1 MTPMNRWKA
10 IGLVLTG
17 AASYGLLSSFV
28 KLGYQQGFTPEEVTG
43 SQVFFGFI
51 GLWLLSLPQLRRM
64 KGISPSGVIKLILSG
79 TFTGLTG
86 YFYYH
91 SLQSLDASFAVV
103 LLFQFTW
110 MGMLLDWLLERRVP
124 SRYQWIAVI
133 LILAGTVL
141 ASGLLSGSLN
151 RVSASGIGLGLL
163 AACCYTM
170 FIYFS
175 GRVATH
181 LPALTRTTWMITGA
195 ALIVLTLM
203 PPHFLWNG
211 ALGKGLWLWGILLS
225 VFGMMIP
232 SYLFAKGVPHM
243 ATGLAAVLGSIELP
257 VVIICSALLLK
268 ESTSPVQWAGIVIIL
283 IGIVVSERRVKKH
296 ASVSNA

>member
-1 MTPMNRWKA
+1 MKAMNRWKA

-28 KLGYQQGFTPEEVTG
+28 KLGYQQGFTAEEVTG

-51 GLWLLSLPQLRRM
+51 GLWLLSLFQLRKM
-64 KGISPSGVIKLILSG
+64 KSVTRPVIVKLVLSG

-91 SLQSLDASFAVV
+91 SLQSLDASFAVL

-110 MGMLLDWLLERRVP
+110 MGLLLDWVLERRVP
-124 SRYQWIAVI
+124 NRYQWIAVVM
-133 LILAGTVL
+133 ILAGTVL
-141 ASGLLSGSLN
+141 SSGILSGSLTRIN
-151 RVSASGIGLGLL
+151 ASGIGLGLL
-163 AACCYTM
+163 AACCYTL

-181 LPALTRTTWMITGA
+181 LPALIRTTWMITGA

-203 PPHFLWNG
+203 PPRFLWNG
-211 ALGKGLWLWGILLS
+211 ALGEGLWLWGILLS
-225 VFGMMIP
+225 VLGMIVP
-232 SYLFAKGVPHM
+232 SYLFAKGAPHM
-243 ATGLAAVLGSIELP
+243 ATGLAAVLGSVELP
-257 VVIICSALLLK
+257 VVIVCSAVLLK
-268 ESTSPVQWAGIVIIL
+268 ETTTPMQW
-283 IGIVVSERRVKKH
+283 IGIMVILLGIAVSERKVRVRT
-296 ASVSNA
+296 ASTS